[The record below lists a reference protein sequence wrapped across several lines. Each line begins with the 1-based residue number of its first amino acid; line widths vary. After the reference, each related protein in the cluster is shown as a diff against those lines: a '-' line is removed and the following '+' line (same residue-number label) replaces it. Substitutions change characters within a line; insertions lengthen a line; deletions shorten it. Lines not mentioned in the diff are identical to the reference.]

1 MLPRY
6 LTFLCLPA
14 AHRFCTGVEV
24 LPSDLPINLEHI
36 VNLLIDVFCLK
47 FSDIT
52 VIASYILI
60 HLAAWQVV
68 MLLIEVVILIL
79 RAFAL
84 LPFRQVILLLDS
96 IHSLPKLLQFLRLK
110 SNKVLIM
117 LFLHLLCDLLLSQCL
132 HLVLLL
138 LN

>member
-1 MLPRY
+1 
-6 LTFLCLPA
+6 LPA
-14 AHRFCTGVEV
+14 AHRFGTGVEV
-24 LPSDLPINLEHI
+24 LPSDLPINLEHV

-52 VIASYILI
+52 VIASYILL

-96 IHSLPKLLQFLRLK
+96 IHSLPELLQFLRLK

-132 HLVLLL
+132 HFVLLL